1 MNRLLAALALGVGLV
16 TATVAS
22 ATDPVNADRRGVY
35 IGGNVGSTLNSDS
48 RITAGGVVGYQAH
61 PNLRVEGA
69 YDYGFMQS
77 GDGSMLSLNVV
88 PQYRLPN
95 STVTVYGVAGAG
107 LGWDRWGDLGNG
119 DTRGMYVV
127 GFGARTAVTNNLEL
141 DARYRMVN
149 PTDRGNGVDNIHI
162 FSAGL
167 NYRF

>member
-1 MNRLLAALALGVGLV
+1 MKKFLATMALGLALIAAPALA
-16 TATVAS
+16 S
-22 ATDPVNADRRGVY
+22 DPLSADRSGVY
-35 IGGNVGSTLNSDS
+35 IGGNLGSTLDSDS
-48 RITAGGVVGYQAH
+48 RLTLGGVAGYQLH

-95 STVTVYGVAGAG
+95 STVTVYGVGGVG

-119 DTRGMYVV
+119 DTRGMYVMGV
-127 GFGARTAVTNNLEL
+127 GARMGVTTNLEL
-141 DARYRMVN
+141 DARYRFVN
-149 PTDRGNGVDNIHI
+149 PTDNRNGVADVSV
-162 FSAGL
+162 FTVGM